1 MLRATLRCSRTLSTA
16 AAAATAAPQ
25 SARARALD
33 GLAEGMARPMTEM
46 EIASGSGS
54 HLTSAGGETF
64 LDFTS
69 GIGVTNTGHCH
80 PRVVAAAQHQLA
92 TLLHGQVSVGLS
104 SPLVALTNRMLDGV
118 VPPSHDRL
126 MFATTG
132 AEAVENAVRLARAAT
147 GRPKLVVFQGGY
159 HGRSIG
165 TLSLT
170 RSKAGYGTSNHP
182 QMPGVFVA
190 PFPYASQA
198 PGMGVDAAL
207 EQLELLLRMAH
218 A

>member
-1 MLRATLRCSRTLSTA
+1 MPRNYLPSESPSPPARAPSMLRATLRCSRTLSTA

-104 SPLVALTNRMLDGV
+104 SPLVALQTVL
-118 VPPSHDRL
+118 L
-126 MFATTG
+126 F
-132 AEAVENAVRLARAAT
+132 L
-147 GRPKLVVFQGGY
+147 LFL
-159 HGRSIG
+159 
-165 TLSLT
+165 LSLFCQFCEHKT
-170 RSKAGYGTSNHP
+170 LG
-182 QMPGVFVA
+182 
-190 PFPYASQA
+190 
-198 PGMGVDAAL
+198 L
-207 EQLELLLRMAH
+207 EEYHNLQREKFAQHLILLRRHLWQLEYQFSLF
-218 A
+218 